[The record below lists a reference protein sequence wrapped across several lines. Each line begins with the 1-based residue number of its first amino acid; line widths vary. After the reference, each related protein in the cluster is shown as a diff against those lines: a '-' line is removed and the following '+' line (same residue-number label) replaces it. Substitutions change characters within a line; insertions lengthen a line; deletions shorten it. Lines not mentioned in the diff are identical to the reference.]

1 MNLVVGATG
10 QLGTAIV
17 RKLVDDHQPVRAF
30 VRKTSHYEHLQRPEI
45 QLAQG
50 DLRDPDSID
59 KALNRVDVVIATANA
74 IIPRGSGTQ
83 EQVEDFGYANL
94 FAACK
99 RAKIQQFI
107 LVSAGKV
114 EGAEDVPVMHYK
126 ALNEKRLIDSG
137 IAYTIFRADA
147 FMEVWLP
154 LIGSQTVLRGEYL
167 SQPEKSF
174 WFFNLFNSMVGGMV
188 EKRGRAIIAGRP
200 GNHHTMIS
208 LHDVATFVVRAT
220 CNEAAYNRVF
230 DLGGPETLTWDE
242 TVAILS
248 KVLDRPVRGIYT
260 PAGVFK
266 VMSAIMRPFAPNAAN
281 IMGLN
286 VMGAMTDV
294 SWDMTD
300 TARLF
305 GVSHMTSV
313 EELLRNKLALPA
325 D

>member
-30 VRKTSHYEHLQRPEI
+30 VRKTSHYQHLERPEI
-45 QLAQG
+45 QIAQG
-50 DLRDPDSID
+50 DLRDPDSIE
-59 KALNRVDVVIATANA
+59 KALGRVDVVIATANA

-94 FAACK
+94 YAACK
-99 RAKIQQFI
+99 RAKVQQFI
-107 LVSAGKV
+107 LVSAEKV
-114 EGAEDVPVMHYK
+114 EGAEQVPVAHYK
-126 ALNEKRLIDSG
+126 SINEKRLIDSG
-137 IAYTIFRADA
+137 IPYTIFRCEA

-154 LIGSQTVLRGEYL
+154 LIGSQLALRGEYI
-167 SQPEKSF
+167 SQPEKPY
-174 WFFNLFNSMVGGMV
+174 WFFNLYNSMIGGMV
-188 EKRGRAIIAGRP
+188 EKRGQAIIAGKP

-208 LHDVATFVVRAT
+208 LHDVATFVARAV
-220 CNEAAYNRVF
+220 CNEASYNRVF
-230 DLGGPETLTWDE
+230 NLGGPEALTWDE
-242 TVAILS
+242 IVSIFS
-248 KVLDRPVRGIYT
+248 RVLNRPVKGMYT

-266 VMSAIMRPFAPNAAN
+266 TMSAIMRPVAPHAAD

-286 VMGAMTDV
+286 LLGALTDV

-305 GVSHMTSV
+305 GVTHMTSI
-313 EELLRNKLALPA
+313 EELLRSKLALPA